1 MYISVTSPTQQ
12 LAQTIASLTTQ
23 LPTVFLSGFVFP
35 ISSMPLVIQWVTV
48 IVPAT
53 YFIKIL
59 RAIFLKGSGLSY
71 IWPYALVLLLM
82 GIGIISLSIARFK
95 KKL

>member
-1 MYISVTSPTQQ
+1 M
-12 LAQTIASLTTQ
+12 TTQ

-35 ISSMPLVIQWVTV
+35 IFSMPVVIQWVTH

-53 YFIKIL
+53 YFITIL
-59 RAIFLKGSGLSY
+59 RAIFLKGSGLAY
-71 IWPYALVLLLM
+71 LWPDTLVLLLM
-82 GIGIISLSIARFK
+82 GIGIISLSTARFK